1 MYKEYKTIRIARET
15 KYWLNELI
23 DSKERKINEVKKNL
37 IEQEIKLN
45 KLDDYA
51 KGYSATI
58 SIAVTSG
65 SILEAAYNYAQKQK
79 GIINW
84 KDTID
89 QLENEKRLFDK
100 KFSNLDVG
108 TLTPR
113 FYLYSYVLNGLE
125 EYRRELKP
133 PEMQRILMLSYVVKL
148 IIFVYY
154 KAVILDKEDV

>member
-23 DSKERKINEVKKNL
+23 EDKEKKIGEVKKNL
-37 IEQEIKLN
+37 VEREIELN

-58 SIAVTSG
+58 SVAVTSG
-65 SILEAAYNYAQKQK
+65 SILEAAYNYARNQKNK
-79 GIINW
+79 INW
-84 KDTID
+84 KDTVTK
-89 QLENEKRLFDK
+89 LEKEKNAFDK
-100 KFSNLDVG
+100 NFSNLDVG

-133 PEMQRILMLSYVVKL
+133 PEMQRVLMLSYVLKL